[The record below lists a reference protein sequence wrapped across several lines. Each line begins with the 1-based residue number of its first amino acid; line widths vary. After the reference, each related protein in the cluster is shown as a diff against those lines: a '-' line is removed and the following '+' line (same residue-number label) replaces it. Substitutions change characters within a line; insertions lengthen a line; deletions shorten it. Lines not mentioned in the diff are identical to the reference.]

1 MIRAIVAT
9 LALVCLSFTAQAA
22 SSLEDACWPLK
33 LKGILIDVPS
43 NVSAYDT
50 AGIWVA
56 ECDKPTNGIHTYVLL
71 FDWTEM
77 KDVARR
83 SWTKEAAKEYA
94 RTHPPSTTALTDAER
109 AWRNQMY
116 NLYKPVVVVAANNG
130 QPRPVYKFNVD
141 GSRAA
146 QADPVLKVAAGTPCK
161 AEQRVG
167 TTNYFS
173 VEGQKATN
181 DTVLGRFV
189 AQCFVSPSEIGIN

>member
-1 MIRAIVAT
+1 MLRAIVTT
-9 LALVCLSFTAQAA
+9 LALACLSLTAQAA
-22 SSLEDACWPLK
+22 GWEDSCWPLK
-33 LKGILIDVPS
+33 MRGMLIDVPS
-43 NVSAYDT
+43 TVSEYDT

-83 SWTKEAAKEYA
+83 AWTKESAKEYA
-94 RTHPPSTTALTDAER
+94 RTHPPSGTATDAER
-109 AWRNQMY
+109 AWIRQMY
-116 NLYKPVVVVAANNG
+116 LLYRPTVVVAANGN
-130 QPRPVYKFNVD
+130 QPRPVYRFNTD
-141 GSRAA
+141 GTRAA

-189 AQCFVSPSEIGIN
+189 AQCFVSPSDIGIN